1 MRVSQ
6 TNLVNLGADR
16 ANRERRMAELH
27 EELSGIIYEPEGTK
41 DLMAMDVIG
50 VLETLKQDYYIRAVW
65 ADEGAE

>member
-16 ANRERRMAELH
+16 ANRERRMADLY

-50 VLETLKQDYYIRAVW
+50 VLETLKNDYHLRAFW
-65 ADEGAE
+65 ADESAE